1 MRKYVFT
8 AVAIAL
14 FSAVVALPN
23 VILAGEPPGSATMQ
37 FGRPDVG
44 SGCNFPCED
53 DQSFHAV
60 DAIQPGAV
68 TISAGGTVQFD
79 VAGFH
84 QVVVFPDGTKPKDVV
99 VDPGEFPFVNDP
111 AGAILAPPIV
121 STNFTFNSPG
131 KYLVIC
137 NVAPHF
143 EGAQMWGW
151 VNVN

>member
-1 MRKYVFT
+1 MRKYVFA

-23 VILAGEPPGSATMQ
+23 VILAGGPPVSATMQ
-37 FGRPDVG
+37 YGRPDLG

-68 TISAGGTVQFD
+68 TISVGGTVHFD

-84 QVVVFPDGTKPKDVV
+84 QVAVFPDGTMVSDVV
-99 VDPGEFPFVNDP
+99 LDPGAFPFVDDL
-111 AGAILAPPIV
+111 AGAILAPPTV
-121 STNFTFNSPG
+121 SADFTFNSPG
-131 KYLVIC
+131 RYLVIC
-137 NVAPHF
+137 NIAPHF

-151 VNVN
+151 VNVR